1 MQFFSI
7 FLLVIC
13 LCFSAK
19 GQQSDYGE
27 NFAKGLQAYQ
37 KEDYEA
43 AAKHYEKALS
53 GSMKSAQAYSNLG
66 LAYHKA
72 GDLGRAILNFERA
85 LRQDQSYTP
94 AKQNLRAAR
103 QLIDINIKTPA
114 GFWLFKAWDNFSAIF
129 ISKTWS
135 IIFWFFLFI
144 GLAGLLAWYLRINNR
159 LKIWG
164 LGLGIGFLAI
174 GLLPFMA
181 AWGASSEEYNS
192 SYAIVVGLKAGI
204 RTAPGLDGED
214 IMVVSTGVKAR
225 IAEQTGDWYR
235 VRLENG
241 VLGWVPAKAIERI

>member
-7 FLLVIC
+7 FLIVLC

-37 KEDYEA
+37 KADYEA
-43 AAKHYEKALS
+43 AVKHYEKALS

-66 LAYHKA
+66 LAYHKS
-72 GDLGRAILNFERA
+72 GDLGRAILSFERA
-85 LRQDQSYTP
+85 LRQDPGYAP
-94 AKQNLRAAR
+94 ARQNLRAAR
-103 QLIDINIKTPA
+103 QLIDINIKTPK
-114 GFWLFKAWDNFSAIF
+114 GFWLFKAWESFSAALN
-129 ISKTWS
+129 SKTWS
-135 IIFWFFLFI
+135 IIFWVFLFV
-144 GLAGLLAWYLRINNR
+144 GLTGLIAWYLRMSKL
-159 LKIWG
+159 LKVWG
-164 LGLGIGFLAI
+164 LRLGIGFLAL
-174 GLLPFMA
+174 GLIPFMV
-181 AWGASSEEYNS
+181 AWRASSEEYNS
-192 SYAIVVGLKAGI
+192 SYAIVVGFQAGI

-225 IAEQTGDWYR
+225 ISEQTGDWYR

>member
-7 FLLVIC
+7 FLIVLC

-37 KEDYEA
+37 KADYEA
-43 AAKHYEKALS
+43 AVKYYEKALS

-72 GDLGRAILNFERA
+72 GDLGRAVLNFERA
-85 LRQDQSYTP
+85 LRQEPGYAP

-103 QLIDINIKTPA
+103 QLIDVNIKATK
-114 GFWLFKAWDNFSAIF
+114 GFWLFKAWENFVAIC

-135 IIFWFFLFI
+135 IIFWAFLFI
-144 GLAGLLAWYLRINNR
+144 GLAALLAWYLRLNSMF
-159 LKIWG
+159 KTWG
-164 LGLGIGFLAI
+164 LRVGIGFLAL
-174 GLLPFMA
+174 GLIPFMA
-181 AWGASSEEYNS
+181 AWHASSEEYNS
-192 SYAIVVGLKAGI
+192 SYAIVVGLQAGI

-225 IAEQTGDWYR
+225 ISEQTGDWYR